1 MPSFNTLT
9 SSLVSNDPSL
19 VNAQPTSISVSAD
32 GRIFALGS
40 FSGMRVYARE
50 NDNAT
55 QSVLIATVLNDYAS
69 ADGDVLVAISPDGST
84 IAAKFEEAS
93 QDAIKIYALNMTS
106 ATVGSLTLQATF
118 TSSARG
124 FGESFSF
131 SDNGN
136 LLVAGFPGATIT
148 NNQSQTVDNSGSVL
162 VYSRSGSTWSL
173 SNTISNPNQGLE
185 DYFGYD
191 VSLSND
197 GSTLAIGSVGEE
209 NPSTTRTGAVY
220 IYDLGTNS
228 LVKKIIADDCDA
240 GTYFGSSVSMSGNG
254 QRLAIGAAGKDDTAY
269 STAVSQDYSVNLNK
283 PLVVYKLSTGAWS
296 LEHNAFM
303 TVLSSYFYNI
313 IDIKMS
319 ANSNSM
325 AVLYMRNYVEYG
337 RTERDNFHM
346 DVFNYD
352 GVQWTGTNNQFSLD
366 RANYSLGYSFKP
378 TNVFLA
384 NFTAETAGAIS
395 LVEVSGLTDLVSP
408 TISDVS
414 IVVKDQTYS
423 SVTLRWAAAVD
434 DVSSASSMRYDVRYS
449 SSNNMSTLA
458 LAEANGTLYQ
468 TVTGVNSSPLE
479 IEVTDLALNSTYYF
493 TIIAKDLSG
502 NKAKYDTISGAT
514 LADLTPPIPATDGA
528 PISYTST
535 KTSVTLTWPLA
546 NDNVTEQPLIQ
557 YAVYRVPIFTAGYTG
572 SIETTESM
580 GTLLMP
586 YAANTTYT
594 DSSLLPGSLYG
605 YNVIAKDASGNKVAY
620 SPVGATTQADDIAPT
635 VSSKTLSVSDQSY
648 TGYKITW
655 NSASDDFSSRTS
667 IYYLVYESSSNNIA
681 TVANAEANGTV
692 IAQFFGADTATQF
705 FSVTGK
711 SVNSSKYYNVIAR
724 DAAGN
729 KLIYT
734 SASAS
739 TLADTTGPT
748 YGSQPTTTAD
758 YNSITISYSSA
769 QDDITSSQNIQYAL
783 YRLPTSSTSVA
794 YIEQSGIL
802 VRDYLASTADIVV
815 PNLNSGTT
823 YYFALVGKDEAGNKT
838 LYSSFSKTTQQD
850 AVPPVPGANGFITKS
865 NVTAF
870 GFTMSWSRA
879 TDDITNSLDLEYAI
893 YSSSNESDLASLEA
907 ISAPGS
913 NAGMHVSFTKDL
925 MTANIALSGSV
936 TYYYT
941 VIVRDSRG
949 NRAKYQT
956 VNNRNPSDTTA
967 PIPGNSGILTLTP
980 NGYSAV
986 TIQYGLALD
995 NFSHFTQNQYKI
1007 VISPLNNISTVADA
1021 EANGI
1026 VVRDWATFTN
1036 AGFYDVIVPVPGQF
1050 YFFNV
1055 IVRDTEGN
1063 KAVYVSK
1070 AGRSQVD
1077 ATAPTV
1083 NNSII
1088 SLVTNALATPS
1099 SVSPTLKISWNQ
1111 ATDNQTAQSNI
1122 KYSIYLAPDNPSM
1135 STVQQ
1140 IESLSDV
1147 RRWTVMGSE
1156 GSEFQFP
1163 SETVA
1168 ISTQYSINIVA
1179 EDSLGNKT
1187 PYSKITFTT
1196 PGDVY
1201 PPFVNNSTLT
1211 IVNRTPSSIKVMW
1224 NPASDVLSPS
1234 TVQYDLYYSTL
1245 NNVANVSSAIANGT
1259 LVVSGTYSALGVGAT
1274 SGYTITGLNDG
1285 TQYYINVIARDGSGN
1300 RMAYTSAATS
1310 TLNENIPPVVA
1321 PLSLSTGSVTDTA
1334 ISLTWGLATDNKTP
1348 SNLLEYSV
1356 YRSTSQMLQ
1365 SVASIE
1371 AGTKV
1376 LDWTANT
1383 GSYTATGLNR
1393 NTRYFFGVVVRD
1405 QVGNKS
1411 VYSPVN
1417 ALTLNDTSPPVVPT
1431 TNSWGVLGNIAYSV
1445 SFNSV
1450 SLSAPVATD
1459 NVTAGQ
1465 SLVYRVYRSSSN
1477 NITTVANMIAN
1488 GTYIGNGTIVLS
1500 RDLSTGAYVYDE
1512 NVYVRYNDWKL
1523 LANTGY
1529 YYNIMVVDGAGNRA
1543 AYTPIYAVTSSQFV
1557 APVVGN
1563 SGKINVITSGSGT
1576 LNLSWSLASDEI
1588 QSGSQLEYAVYY
1600 APRITSTQ
1608 WNLKNEFPPMSDAY
1622 DIQSRSAIGQITQA
1636 SQYTQGMSS
1645 FTISNL
1651 PPAAEYSVNVVVRD
1665 GSGALSAYNA
1675 ARVWTLT
1682 DTSAPSPGASGILTA
1697 SYINDSG
1704 FVVSWNKASDDYSA
1718 QNRLRYEVR
1727 VSTQNNI
1734 GTVDT
1739 FKNGNIVAPFA
1750 TDINSAT
1757 VAGLQ
1762 PATQYYVNVMV
1773 MDVAGNKAVY
1783 QTQTVI
1789 TGADTA
1795 GPTPLLNMLV
1805 FSQIGKQSMRVS
1817 WSKATDNSTFREDI
1831 EYALYMSTQGATR
1844 VSTVNQME
1852 STATLVQDYLADTD
1866 YAIVTDL
1873 VPGIRYYFNVVA
1885 KDKFGNKTAYAGSFA
1900 DTLEDNTPPTPGAN
1914 GELLTTHV
1922 GQTSVSLAWTHAVE
1936 DLSGQSVTYTV
1947 YKSLSNNINTV
1958 NGAETNG
1965 IAVVDGLVANS
1976 YTITGLNPSSTYYF
1990 TVVAQDPRGNAAAY
2004 SMISVDT
2011 IVDTTVPS
2019 PGNSGIINT
2028 SMVTGDGLTLSWT
2041 KGTDNITVEGD
2052 LQYAIYM
2059 STNDNMTDL
2068 SSTLSNGTRIRDF
2081 ARNISVSTISRL
2093 QPLTQYYFNVVV
2105 RDSFGN
2111 MSAYN
2116 SVSATT
2122 LADTTGPTPGGGGAI
2137 TFSSVDKDSMIV
2149 SWNQAEDNSTAG
2161 SQIQYQLRMAM
2172 SNLGVVPDFSTVAA
2186 TEANGTIVKAYST
2199 SPFALISNLASNTTY
2214 YFNVIAKDA
2223 AGNKSVYVSGSQK
2236 TANSLVE
2243 IPTQS
2248 VEVNQPV
2255 VIASNKDEIKALPGI
2270 SSHPTLSRP
2279 SNWKKVHMIYKSTVS
2294 SKRVVV
2300 VITDFSQMSGEFI
2313 TRDTEEFVVH
2323 KIIVEDE
2330 NNNFVAVPASSIL
2343 NSQSW
2348 SISVT

>member
-9 SSLVSNDPSL
+9 SSLVSNDSL
-19 VNAQPTSISVSAD
+19 LTNAQPTSISVSTN
-32 GRIFALGS
+32 GRRFVLGS

-50 NDNAT
+50 NDSAT

-69 ADGDVLVAISPDGST
+69 ADGDVLVAMSPDGST
-84 IAAKFEEAS
+84 IAAKFEGAS
-93 QDAIKIYALNMTS
+93 QDSIKIYALNMTS
-106 ATVGSLTLQATF
+106 ATTGSLTLQATF
-118 TSSARG
+118 NSSVRG

-131 SDNGN
+131 SNDGN
-136 LLVAGFPGATIT
+136 LLAVGFPGETLT
-148 NNQSQTVDNSGSVL
+148 DNQSQAVANSGSVMI
-162 VYSRSGSTWSL
+162 YSRSNSTWSL
-173 SNTISNPNQGLE
+173 SNTISNPNKGLE

-197 GSTLAIGSVGEE
+197 GTTLAIGSIGEE
-209 NPSTTRTGAVY
+209 NPSATRTGAVY
-220 IYDLGTNS
+220 IYSMPSAS
-228 LVKKIIADDCDA
+228 LVKKITADECEA
-240 GTYFGSSVSMSGNG
+240 GTYFGSSVSLSGNG
-254 QRLAIGAAGKDDTAY
+254 QRLAISAAGKDDTPY
-269 STAVSQDYSVNLNK
+269 TTAVAQDYSANLNK
-283 PLVVYKLSTGAWS
+283 PLIVYKLSAGTWS
-296 LEHNAFM
+296 LEHSAFM
-303 TVLSSYFYNI
+303 TLLSVYFYSI
-313 IDIKMS
+313 MDIKMS

-325 AVLYMRNYVEYG
+325 AVIYTRNETEFG
-337 RTERDNFHM
+337 RTAKDNFHF

-352 GVQWTGTNNQFSLD
+352 GAQWAGTNHSVLLD
-366 RANYSLGYSFKP
+366 RANYSLGYASSP
-378 TNVFLA
+378 ARVFLA
-384 NFTAETAGAIS
+384 NFTADTAGAVS

-408 TISDVS
+408 TLSDSS
-414 IVVKDQTYS
+414 ITTKNQTYS
-423 SVTLRWAAAVD
+423 SVTLRWAAASD
-434 DVSSASSMRYDVRYS
+434 DTSSASNMRYDIRYS
-449 SSNNMSTLA
+449 SANNMPTLA
-458 LAEANGTLYQ
+458 LAEANGTLFQ
-468 TVTGVNSSPLE
+468 TVTGVSSSPLE
-479 IEVTDLALNSTYYF
+479 AEVTDLAVNSTYYF
-493 TIIAKDLSG
+493 TIIAKDQAG
-502 NKAKYDTISGAT
+502 NKVKYDTVSTAT
-514 LADLTPPIPATDGA
+514 LADLTPPIPVTDGA

-546 NDNVTEQPLIQ
+546 TDDLTQQSQIQ
-557 YAVYRVPIFTAGYTG
+557 YAVYRVPIFTAGFTG
-572 SIETTESM
+572 SVATTESM
-580 GTLLMP
+580 GDLLMT
-586 YAANTTYT
+586 YTANTVTFT
-594 DSSLLPGSLYG
+594 DTSLLPGSLYG

-620 SPVGATTQADDIAPT
+620 NPVGATTQADDIAPT

-667 IYYLVYESSSNNIA
+667 IYYLVYESDLNNIA
-681 TVANAEANGTV
+681 TIANAEANGTV

-739 TLADTTGPT
+739 TLADITGPT
-748 YGSQPTTTAD
+748 CSSQPTVIAD
-758 YNSITISYSSA
+758 YNSITISYSAA

-783 YRLPTSSTSVA
+783 YRVFTNSTSVA
-794 YIEQSGIL
+794 YIEQSGLLI
-802 VRDYLASTADIVV
+802 RDYLASTADIVV

-823 YYFALVGKDEAGNKT
+823 YYFALIGKDEAGNKT
-838 LYSSFSKTTQQD
+838 LYSSFSKTTLQD
-850 AVPPVPGANGFITKS
+850 AVPPAPGASGFITKS

-879 TDDITNSLDLEYAI
+879 TDDITNSLDLEYAV
-893 YSSSNESDLASLEA
+893 YSSSDESNLSSIEALSASGAASLD
-907 ISAPGS
+907 
-913 NAGMHVSFTKDL
+913 VLFTKDL
-925 MTANIALSGSV
+925 TTTNITQIAS
-936 TYYYT
+936 TTRYYT
-941 VIVRDSRG
+941 VVVRDSRG
-949 NRAKYQT
+949 NKAKYQT
-956 VNNRNPSDTTA
+956 ISNRNSSDILA
-967 PIPGNSGILTLTP
+967 PVPGNSGILTLTP

-1036 AGFYDVIVPVPGQF
+1036 GGYYDVIVPVPGQF

-1077 ATAPTV
+1077 ATVPTV

-1122 KYSIYLAPDNPSM
+1122 KYSIYLAPGNPSM

-1140 IESLSDV
+1140 IESLLNV

-1187 PYSKITFTT
+1187 SYSKITFTT

-1234 TVQYDLYYSTL
+1234 TVQYDLYYSTS
-1245 NNVANVSSAIANGT
+1245 NNVANVSNVLANGT

-1274 SGYTITGLNDG
+1274 NGYTITGLSDG
-1285 TQYYINVIARDGSGN
+1285 TQYYINVIARDGAGN

-1310 TLNENIPPVVA
+1310 TLNENVPPAIV
-1321 PLSLSTGSVTDTA
+1321 PLSLSTGSITDTA
-1334 ISLTWGLATDNKTP
+1334 ISLTWGLGTDNKTP
-1348 SNLLEYSV
+1348 SNLLEYAV

-1365 SVASIE
+1365 SVSSIE
-1371 AGTKV
+1371 SGTKI

-1405 QVGNKS
+1405 QAGNKS
-1411 VYSPVN
+1411 AYAPVN
-1417 ALTLNDTSPPVVPT
+1417 ALTLNDTSAPVVP
-1431 TNSWGVLGNIAYSV
+1431 GVGNIEIPYV
-1445 SFNSV
+1445 GFNYIN
-1450 SLSAPVATD
+1450 LRAIVAVD
-1459 NVTAGQ
+1459 NVTPIQ
-1465 SLVYRVYRSSSN
+1465 NVVYRVYRSSSN
-1477 NITTVANMIAN
+1477 NITTVSQMIAN
-1488 GTYIGNGTIVLS
+1488 G
-1500 RDLSTGAYVYDE
+1500 AYVGNATVTPYVNPTTYQLVYDSTRPVE
-1512 NVYVRYNDWKL
+1512 FRDSNL
-1523 LANTGY
+1523 PGNTGF
-1529 YYNIMVVDGAGNRA
+1529 YYNIMAVDAAGNRS
-1543 AYTPIYAVTSSQFV
+1543 AYAPVFAKTSSQWV

-1563 SGKINVITSGSGT
+1563 SGKINVIVAGSGS
-1576 LNLSWSLASDEI
+1576 LNLSWSPASDE
-1588 QSGSQLEYAVYY
+1588 SQTAASLEYAVYY
-1600 APRITSTQ
+1600 ATRQTN
-1608 WNLKNEFPPMSDAY
+1608 WFLKNEFPAMSNPDNIEIY
-1622 DIQSRSAIGQITQA
+1622 VQQGLVTQA
-1636 SQYTQGMSS
+1636 SAYTQGMTS
-1645 FTISNL
+1645 FTINNL
-1651 PPAAEYSVNVVVRD
+1651 LPATEYMVNVVVRD
-1665 GSGALSAYNA
+1665 ATAAHTTYNA
-1675 ARVWTLT
+1675 ARVWTFN
-1682 DTSAPSPGASGILTA
+1682 DTNAPVPGSSGNITA
-1697 SYINDSG
+1697 SYIDDSG
-1704 FVVSWNKASDDYSA
+1704 FVVSWAKAFDDYSA

-1734 GTVDT
+1734 NTVDT
-1739 FKNGNIVAPFA
+1739 FKNGVIVAPFT
-1750 TDINSAT
+1750 TDINTAT
-1757 VAGLQ
+1757 VVNLQ
-1762 PATQYYVNVMV
+1762 PSTQYYVNVMV
-1773 MDVAGNKAVY
+1773 MDVAGNKTVY
-1783 QTQTVI
+1783 QTQTV
-1789 TGADTA
+1789 TTAADVS
-1795 GPTPLLNMLV
+1795 GPTPLIGTLS

-1817 WSKATDNSTFREDI
+1817 WSKATDKSTAREDI
-1831 EYALYMSTQGATR
+1831 EYALYMSTQSATR
-1844 VSTVNQME
+1844 VSTINQME
-1852 STATLVQDYLADTD
+1852 SSAIVAQDYLADTD

-1873 VPGIRYYFNVVA
+1873 IPGLRYHFNVIA

-1900 DTLEDNTPPTPGAN
+1900 DTLQDNTPPTPGSD
-1914 GELLTTHV
+1914 GEILTTHI
-1922 GQTSVSLAWTHAVE
+1922 GQTSVSLTWAHAVE
-1936 DLSGQSVTYTV
+1936 DLSGQGVTYTV
-1947 YKSLSNNINTV
+1947 YKSLSNNINLV
-1958 NGAETNG
+1958 QGAETNG
-1965 IAVVDGLVANS
+1965 IVIVDGLVANS
-1976 YTITGLNPSSTYYF
+1976 YTITDLNPSSTYYF
-1990 TVVAQDPRGNAAAY
+1990 TVVARDPRGNAAAY
-2004 SMISVDT
+2004 QVISVDT

-2019 PGNSGIINT
+2019 PGNSGIINA

-2041 KGTDNITVEGD
+2041 KGTDNITFED
-2052 LQYAIYM
+2052 NLQYAIYM
-2059 STNDNMTDL
+2059 STSDNMTDL
-2068 SSTLSNGTRIRDF
+2068 PSTLSNGTIIRDF
-2081 ARNISVSTISRL
+2081 AKNISVSTISRL

-2172 SNLGVVPDFSTVAA
+2172 SNLGSVPDFSTVAA
-2186 TEANGTIVKAYST
+2186 TEANGIIVKAYST
-2199 SPFALISNLASNTTY
+2199 SPFALVSNLASNTTY
-2214 YFNVIAKDA
+2214 YFNVIAKDSV
-2223 AGNKSVYVSGSQK
+2223 GNKSVYVSGSQK

-2313 TRDTEEFVVH
+2313 TRDTEEFVIH